1 MNKIFKTKRM
11 LSRFSQAYKLNIAF
25 KVLLQLSLCIANVN
39 AQTNPTV
46 TQSALPQQ
54 VITQANQMAS
64 LYKLG
69 DYINYVKY
77 IHPVIVQATG
87 GEAKMIDLLNAQ
99 NAQLKNKGVV
109 INSITFNS
117 PSEIVKSKTEL
128 QCTISQHT
136 ELKPAKGRVITYTTL
151 IAISTDNGK
160 SWKFIDTSKMDI
172 ATVRKLY
179 PNLSSKITLP
189 PKQKPTVYTI

>member
-1 MNKIFKTKRM
+1 MK
-11 LSRFSQAYKLNIAF
+11 
-25 KVLLQLSLCIANVN
+25 QLSVSLLILVTLTGVIN
-39 AQTNPTV
+39 AQTKATINQAALSQIV
-46 TQSALPQQ
+46 TEQG
-54 VITQANQMAS
+54 NQMAN
-64 LYKLG
+64 LFKAG
-69 DYINYVKY
+69 DYKGYVKF

-87 GEAKMIDLLNAQ
+87 GEAKMIELLTAQ
-99 NAQLKNKGVV
+99 YAQIQNKGIV
-109 INSITFNS
+109 INSIVFNP
-117 PSEIVKSKTEL
+117 PSEIVKSKNEL